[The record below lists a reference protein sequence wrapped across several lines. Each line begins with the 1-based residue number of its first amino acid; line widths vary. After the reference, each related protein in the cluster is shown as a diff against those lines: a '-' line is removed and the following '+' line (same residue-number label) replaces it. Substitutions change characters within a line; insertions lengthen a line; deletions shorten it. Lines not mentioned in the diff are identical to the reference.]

1 MGRGVVGRGDVHWSF
16 KLDPSRLVVRR
27 GLCEVIDMQVKV
39 MHIFPG
45 SVTSLHLVN
54 TIMEMQCGFFESQCL
69 SWLTRQSDE
78 PVSTATVTE

>member
-27 GLCEVIDMQVKV
+27 GLCEVIDMQKV
-39 MHIFPG
+39 VHILPG
-45 SVTSLHLVN
+45 GVTSPQLVN

-69 SWLTRQSDE
+69 SWLTRWSDE
-78 PVSTATVTE
+78 PVRMATVTE